1 MGDNMITNSTKRT
14 VKITAKVSESDLKLM
29 ENYILGAV
37 HGFTAAADSKS
48 FKVRDLFGFDNRDWN
63 GTPIQE
69 IYEFYLKS
77 LPHED
82 AADKAGK
89 DVGKLLRKV
98 LAEDKYEYKE
108 EFGCREC
115 TYHRIYKI

>member
-1 MGDNMITNSTKRT
+1 MITNNNKRI
-14 VKITAKVSESDLKLM
+14 VKISAKVSEKDLKLM

-63 GTPIQE
+63 GTPIQK

-98 LAEDKYEYKE
+98 LAEDKYEYGE
-108 EFGCREC
+108 EFGSREC
-115 TYHRIYKI
+115 TYHRVYKV